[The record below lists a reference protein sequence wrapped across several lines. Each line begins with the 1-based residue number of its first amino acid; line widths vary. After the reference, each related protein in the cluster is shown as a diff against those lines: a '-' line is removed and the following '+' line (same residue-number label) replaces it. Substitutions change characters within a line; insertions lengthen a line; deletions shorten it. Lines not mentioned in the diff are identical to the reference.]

1 MEERHIVKSAAGM
14 SLMTF
19 ISRVFGLMR
28 EWLRGYLLG
37 TTGSSDAFALAFLFP
52 NLFRRLVGEGALMAA
67 FVPVISD
74 YRELGSREELEDFT
88 YSFFTLLLFFLLGI
102 VIIALL
108 SAGLLRFFLP
118 QFTKVEG
125 KMELTIKLTRLMF
138 PYILFISLAAL
149 SQAILNAHKVFMPS
163 AATPIL
169 LNISIISFGLL
180 ASGLFTD
187 PAYALGIGVL
197 VGGIIQFFFQWPFL
211 ARYGIRYRMRFH
223 FKGQGVQKVLRL
235 MVPGAIGA
243 GVYQINA
250 LVSQFIAAFLEEGSV
265 AALRF
270 SLTLIEL
277 VLGIFVISLTTVIL
291 PVLSEKSSKGD
302 MDGMKDSLRYA
313 LRLVFIITLPAFVG
327 LIILRYPL
335 IVMLFRYGQFTD
347 ESVNMVAHALL
358 YHATGLMGIGC
369 TRVVVQM
376 FYSMKDTKTPVYVA
390 IGVMAVNIAL
400 CLLLSGPLRLGG
412 IALAGSV
419 SAYCNFFALLY
430 LLERRIGRV
439 VDRSVVICLITSLA
453 SSLGMGGV
461 LWFGLNRFQLF
472 MAHSRVSNALV
483 TISLIF
489 IGLLVF
495 LLTSLLFRNRD
506 VVDLM
511 KAFWKRLGR

>member
-1 MEERHIVKSAAGM
+1 MK
-14 SLMTF
+14 
-19 ISRVFGLMR
+19 
-28 EWLRGYLLG
+28 
-37 TTGSSDAFALAFLFP
+37 
-52 NLFRRLVGEGALMAA
+52 
-67 FVPVISD
+67 
-74 YRELGSREELEDFT
+74 
-88 YSFFTLLLFFLLGI
+88 
-102 VIIALL
+102 
-108 SAGLLRFFLP
+108 
-118 QFTKVEG
+118 
-125 KMELTIKLTRLMF
+125 
-138 PYILFISLAAL
+138 
-149 SQAILNAHKVFMPS
+149 
-163 AATPIL
+163 
-169 LNISIISFGLL
+169 
-180 ASGLFTD
+180 
-187 PAYALGIGVL
+187 
-197 VGGIIQFFFQWPFL
+197 
-211 ARYGIRYRMRFH
+211 FH
-223 FKGQGVQKVLRL
+223 FRNQGVQKVLRL

-313 LRLVFIITLPAFVG
+313 LRLVFIITLPSFVG

-335 IVMLFRYGQFTD
+335 ITMLFRYGQFTD
-347 ESVNMVAHALL
+347 KSVDMVSFALL

-390 IGVMAVNIAL
+390 AGVMAVNIAL

-439 VDRSVVICLITSLA
+439 VDRGVVVCLFTSA
-453 SSLGMGGV
+453 AASLGMGGV
-461 LWFGLNRFQLF
+461 LWFGMNRFQAV
-472 MAHSRVSNALV
+472 MNNSRAVNALLTV
-483 TISLIF
+483 ALIF
-489 IGLLVF
+489 VGFLVF
-495 LLTSLLFRNRD
+495 LLISMLLRNRD

-511 KAFWKRLGR
+511 KAFRKKLGS